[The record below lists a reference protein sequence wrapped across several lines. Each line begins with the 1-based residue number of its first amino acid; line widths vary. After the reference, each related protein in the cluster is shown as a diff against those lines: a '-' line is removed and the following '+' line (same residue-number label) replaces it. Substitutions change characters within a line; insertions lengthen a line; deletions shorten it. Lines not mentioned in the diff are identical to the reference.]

1 MKRGASP
8 RREKE
13 RSLSVQGGGKVLMSK
28 RRVVVTGIGLVSP
41 LGNTATATWN
51 GLMEGRSGVAP
62 MTRFDPSQHRVRFA
76 AETKNFDPLQ
86 FVEKKEMKKM
96 DFFIYY
102 AIAATREA
110 LTDSG
115 LKITSENAE
124 QIGTYIGSGIG
135 GFGVFEREHTKLLE
149 GGPGRISP
157 FFIPASIVNLASGYV
172 SIYHGA
178 KGPNSATATACS
190 SGAHAIGDSFK
201 IIQRGDALA
210 MICGGTEGAITP
222 MSVGGF
228 AAMHALST
236 RNDDP
241 ERASRPFDKDRDG
254 FVIGEGAGILILE
267 ELEHAKARGAKIY
280 AEVVG
285 YAMTADA
292 FHITSP
298 SEDGDGARRVMLR
311 SIADAGTVPESI
323 DYINVHGTSTP
334 AGDILETLAIKR
346 AFGEHA
352 FRLAASSTKS
362 MTGHL
367 LGGAGGLEAGITAL
381 VVQQQVLPPTINLDN
396 PDPQC
401 DLDYV
406 PHRARPARVRY
417 ALSNS
422 FGFGGTNAA
431 LVFKSPDTD
440 SAG

>member
-1 MKRGASP
+1 M
-8 RREKE
+8 
-13 RSLSVQGGGKVLMSK
+13 
-28 RRVVVTGIGLVSP
+28 VVTGVGIISP
-41 LGNTATATWN
+41 LGNSTEETWA
-51 GLMEGRSGVAP
+51 GLIAGRSGVDYI
-62 MTRFDPSQHRVRFA
+62 TRFDTSQHKVRFA
-76 AETKNFDPLQ
+76 AETKGFDPLN

-96 DFFIYY
+96 DNFIFY
-102 AIAATREA
+102 AIAASQEA
-110 LTDSG
+110 IADSG
-115 LKITSENAE
+115 LKVTPENAE
-124 QIGTYIGSGIG
+124 MIGTYIGSGIG
-135 GFGVFEREHTKLLE
+135 GFSVFEREHTKMME

-172 SIYHGA
+172 SIYNGT

-201 IIQRGDALA
+201 IIQRGDAVA

-222 MSVGGF
+222 MSIGGF

-241 ERASRPFDKDRDG
+241 QHASRPFDKERDG
-254 FVIGEGAGILILE
+254 FVIGEGAGIVILE

-280 AEVVG
+280 AEVIG
-285 YAMTADA
+285 YAMTGDA
-292 FHITSP
+292 FHITNP
-298 SEDGDGARRVMLR
+298 DMDGPKRVMLKA
-311 SIADAGTVPESI
+311 IKDAGLEPTVV
-323 DYINVHGTSTP
+323 DYVNVHGTSTP
-334 AGDILETLAIKR
+334 VGDINETNALKA

-352 FRLAASSTKS
+352 YKLAASSTKS

-381 VVQQQVLPPTINLDN
+381 TVHHQIIPPTINYET
-396 PDPQC
+396 PDPDC

-406 PHRARPARVRY
+406 PNVARATKVDY

-431 LVFKSPDTD
+431 LLLKRYQD
-440 SAG
+440 